1 MQVIEGQL
9 FLRQGSRV
17 PSEAVCDAVSW
28 NAKWLQLARSPEAV
42 EQQVNRSGWHL
53 FRLTDQVGK
62 WSVGGSRDIA
72 FRQALRSALAE
83 VPASRNM
90 AELVEV
96 RQTSCFGF
104 FLCQIRMAV
113 RHTQQGMILSLTPNV
128 AMISPASGEGRLPGF
143 AGLTKQAIV

>member
-9 FLRQGSRV
+9 FLRQGTKV
-17 PSEAVCDAVSW
+17 PSETMRDAISW
-28 NAKWLQLARSPEAV
+28 NAKWLQLARSPEAI

-53 FRLTDQVGK
+53 FRLTNQVGK
-62 WSVGGSRDIA
+62 WSVRGSRDVA
-72 FRQALRSALAE
+72 FRQALRSALAA

-90 AELVEV
+90 AELIEI

-104 FLCQIRMAV
+104 FLCQIRIAV

-128 AMISPASGEGRLPGF
+128 AMISRASGEGKLPGF

>member
-17 PSEAVCDAVSW
+17 PSETVRDAVSW
-28 NAKWLQLARSPEAV
+28 NAKWLQLARSPGAV

-62 WSVGGSRDIA
+62 WSVGGSRDAA
-72 FRQALRSALAE
+72 FRQALQSALAG

-96 RQTSCFGF
+96 RQTSCLGF

-128 AMISPASGEGRLPGF
+128 AMISPASGEGKLPGF
-143 AGLTKQAIV
+143 TGLTKQAIV